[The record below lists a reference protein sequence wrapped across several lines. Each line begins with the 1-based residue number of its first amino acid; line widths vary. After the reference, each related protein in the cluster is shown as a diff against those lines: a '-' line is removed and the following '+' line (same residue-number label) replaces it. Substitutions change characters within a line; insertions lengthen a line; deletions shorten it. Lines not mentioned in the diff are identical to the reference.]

1 MRAISCRIV
10 EPSQAPQSQLSI
22 NTWTIPGH
30 NEAPPA
36 TGRRLQ
42 LVHPARSQQQE
53 LRLLPELLGHV
64 PALRS
69 LFEGLAEDIAL
80 EIENALEWVD
90 LPAGYTLFA
99 EGDAAPDAYV
109 LTAGRLSVQM
119 HTGSRSKIVARIN
132 PGEIVGEMALLAD
145 APRSATVCA
154 VHDSHLICLPR
165 RALDILMD
173 GAPDARRYLFS
184 VLTSRLQHTSL
195 GNPLTRPGTETIAIV
210 PLGPA
215 EAVRETLEWLARR
228 VSPVIVG
235 SACQEDRWDRG
246 EVRPGQKVVYMADN
260 QHSGWSRR
268 CIDQADR
275 VIFVAAAGSPATGV
289 DTVTVATRLRR
300 EVSLVVVNRPDA
312 VLPTGAGS
320 WISHFPHSQVVH
332 VRKGD
337 AADYERVLRLIW
349 RSSVCLVLSGGGARA
364 LAHIGAVQALEEAG
378 VPIDAVAGTSMGA
391 LIAALVAK
399 NVKAHEIRDRM
410 RRYLIENNPVREYTL
425 PFVSLVRGRKLT
437 RMFQEACEDAAIE
450 NLWKTF
456 FCVSADLT
464 TGAAVV
470 HRSGPLWRALRASSA
485 IPGVFPPVMSDGQ
498 MLVDGCIVD
507 NMPTAKMRSLNRGQV
522 IGVDVSSASTLPPC
536 DIAVEQKSW
545 AWLLLGGRSKTPS
558 MAQILM
564 SSGAI
569 GCGSQRA
576 SARAAADLLVEP
588 DVAGVGML
596 SFSALDHAIESG
608 YRAMQE
614 ALPRLRVPERALAA

>member
-10 EPSQAPQSQLSI
+10 EPSQASQSPLS
-22 NTWTIPGH
+22 NTTSISGG
-30 NEAPPA
+30 NEAPLA
-36 TGRRLQ
+36 AGRRLQ

-53 LRLLPELLGHV
+53 LRLLPELLGHM
-64 PALRS
+64 PALRP
-69 LFEGLAEDIAL
+69 LFDGLAKDTAL
-80 EIENALEWVD
+80 ELENALEWVD
-90 LPAGYTLFA
+90 LSAGCTLFA
-99 EGDAAPDAYV
+99 EGDAAPDAYL

-119 HTGSRSKIVARIN
+119 DSGLRSKTVARIN

-154 VHDSHLICLPR
+154 VHDSHLIRLPR
-165 RALDILMD
+165 KALDVLMD
-173 GAPDARRYLFS
+173 GAPDARRYLFG

-195 GNPLTRPGTETIAIV
+195 GGPLTHAGTETIAIV
-210 PLGPA
+210 PLGSLEP
-215 EAVRETLEWLARR
+215 VRETLEWLARR

-246 EVRPGQKVVYMADN
+246 HVRPGQKVVYMADN
-260 QHSGWSRR
+260 HHSGWSHR

-275 VIFVAAAGSPATGV
+275 VIFVAAAGCAAIGV
-289 DTVTVATRLRR
+289 DAVTAATRLGR
-300 EVSLVVVNRPDA
+300 EVSLVLVNRADA
-312 VLPTGAGS
+312 LLPTGAGP
-320 WISHFPHSQVVH
+320 WISHFPQSQVVH

-399 NVKAHEIRDRM
+399 NVKAREIRDRM
-410 RRYLIENNPVREYTL
+410 RRYLIESNPVREYTL
-425 PFVSLVRGRKLT
+425 PFVSLMRGRKLT
-437 RMFQEACEDAAIE
+437 RMFQEACEDAAVE
-450 NLWKTF
+450 DLWKTF

-608 YRAMQE
+608 YRAMQQ
-614 ALPRLRVPERALAA
+614 ALPRLRAPERALAA